1 MFVNDSSK
9 AQVIQSLFNKKRLI
23 KQGQYQ
29 DQGSSLDDL
38 ESLGQIKTS
47 FFETNPKQYLK
58 EYESARSYLEELGL
72 LETSA
77 QNLATGYQEIQ
88 GFKKREDLEKY
99 LKISLFA

>member
-58 EYESARSYLEELGL
+58 EYESARSYLEDLGL
-72 LETSA
+72 LESSPH
-77 QNLATGYQEIQ
+77 NLATLYQEIKSLKQ
-88 GFKKREDLEKY
+88 REDLEKY